1 MITQLKLSQKKII
14 YIPLT
19 EWCYSLT
26 LSCKQIHGHV
36 CVNINQQ
43 QNYNTFIFI
52 IQLAMADDTLT
63 LESDEQGP
71 NKIESLK
78 CLLQTSSAW
87 DSFHPFFQSVS

>member
-1 MITQLKLSQKKII
+1 
-14 YIPLT
+14 
-19 EWCYSLT
+19 
-26 LSCKQIHGHV
+26 
-36 CVNINQQ
+36 
-43 QNYNTFIFI
+43 
-52 IQLAMADDTLT
+52 MADDTLT

>member
-1 MITQLKLSQKKII
+1 MQTN
-14 YIPLT
+14 P
-19 EWCYSLT
+19 WP
-26 LSCKQIHGHV
+26 
-36 CVNINQQ
+36 CVREHKPTT
-43 QNYNTFIFI
+43 NYNTFIFI